1 MCYFY
6 FDTGCRM
13 CPRSFFLDLTQG
25 KCNNCVNLVAVKQK
39 NVVVFSE
46 YFAVFKIYFIELRLY
61 F

>member
-1 MCYFY
+1 
-6 FDTGCRM
+6 M

-39 NVVVFSE
+39 NVVVSSE